1 MGGVLLLLSTLLFVL
16 VAEDGEDD
24 SDGELES
31 KVEPASVATKVECVV
46 GAELVLLLST
56 SAVST
61 SGSGDSE

>member
-1 MGGVLLLLSTLLFVL
+1 MLLLCTLLFVL

-31 KVEPASVATKVECVV
+31 KVEPASVESVV

-56 SAVST
+56 LAG
-61 SGSGDSE
+61 GS

>member
-1 MGGVLLLLSTLLFVL
+1 MLKNGPFVL

-24 SDGELES
+24 SGGELES
-31 KVEPASVATKVECVV
+31 KVEPASVESVV

-56 SAVST
+56 LAVST